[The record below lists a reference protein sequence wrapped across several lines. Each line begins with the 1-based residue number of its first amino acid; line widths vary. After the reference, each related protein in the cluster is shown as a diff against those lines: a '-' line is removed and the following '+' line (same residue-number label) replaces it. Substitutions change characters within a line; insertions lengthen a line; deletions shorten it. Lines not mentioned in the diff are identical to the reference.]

1 MATSKDKTLSFTGMI
16 LRELQWLREQMRE
29 QIPFHSLTEF
39 PLLRGSR
46 ISKVREAWPMHRGRI
61 GTQHMHHGW
70 KNEWRRGGVS
80 LSVSKWQA
88 KQPPGRFSH
97 LHNPWTILTTLSST
111 QTTIIQRISTRRSS
125 PFCSR
130 ILPLTIYILSQME
143 NLVNYL

>member
-1 MATSKDKTLSFTGMI
+1 MATSKDRTLSFTGMI
-16 LRELQWLREQMRE
+16 PRELQWLREQMRE
-29 QIPFHSLTEF
+29 QIPFHSPAGF

-46 ISKVREAWPMHRGRI
+46 ISKDREAWPMQ

-70 KNEWRRGGVS
+70 KNEWIRGGVS

-97 LHNPWTILTTLSST
+97 LRNPWTILTTLSSI

-130 ILPLTIYILSQME
+130 ISPLTIYILSQME